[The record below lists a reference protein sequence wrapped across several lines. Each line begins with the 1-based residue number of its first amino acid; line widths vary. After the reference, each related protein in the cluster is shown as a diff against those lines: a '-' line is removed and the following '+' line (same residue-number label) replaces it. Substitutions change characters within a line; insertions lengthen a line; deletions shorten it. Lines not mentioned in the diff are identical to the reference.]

1 MKDFISEHQTLP
13 EPDKC
18 FLLQLADAL
27 ESPKP
32 EADRK
37 MKEIEAGIK

>member
-1 MKDFISEHQTLP
+1 MKDFISQHQTLP
-13 EPDKC
+13 KSNKR
-18 FLLQLADAL
+18 LLLKLADAL

>member
-1 MKDFISEHQTLP
+1 MP
-13 EPDKC
+13 ETDKN
-18 FLLQLADAL
+18 LLLKLADAL

>member
-13 EPDKC
+13 KTDKN
-18 FLLQLADAL
+18 LLLKLADAL

-32 EADRK
+32 EADRN

>member
-1 MKDFISEHQTLP
+1 MLLLKS
-13 EPDKC
+13 DKH
-18 FLLQLADAL
+18 LLLKLADAL
-27 ESPKP
+27 ESQKP